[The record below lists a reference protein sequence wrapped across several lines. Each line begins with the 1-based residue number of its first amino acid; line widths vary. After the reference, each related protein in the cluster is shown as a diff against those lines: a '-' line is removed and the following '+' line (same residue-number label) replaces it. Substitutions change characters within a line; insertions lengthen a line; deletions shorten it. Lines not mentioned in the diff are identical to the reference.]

1 MKLTIAEMEMLKFFC
16 LKLLNDFNDSIYNL
30 SYLKFVFNDSDQE
43 TIINYLEN
51 LKSQKN
57 NLRHGIKT
65 NISNRDISS
74 EEIDRTIKLIKE
86 LKKEFVKGHS
96 ENAIFIEVPE
106 GKEFFKLLDELM
118 TIFDDSSELNNF
130 NAIALL
136 RSIWLRMG
144 PSDINDVNTFL
155 KKQIAFIKNDYLIPS
170 YEIDLEQID
179 NLSISYLNHGN
190 EAWFETNRHIKLF
203 IKRKVGEEIIDDWF
217 GPENIYKYYTLPVI
231 HCAFIKEDNE
241 PTCYLYGI
249 QFLNKNEIKKDE
261 EIDTI
266 IHEEKKRLRN
276 KYVSPDFIIAL
287 KIFIDLLK
295 TKGITTIKVPL
306 LQVFNYEFHKR
317 LSDRYQKE
325 MSIYNNQEIKDLDS
339 LNDSSYKKEEYEN
352 IKNLYD
358 KYAGKEDIIS
368 TNKTERLINTFY
380 LVSEFYDSLDI
391 ITEPFVES
399 DNLVCKI
406 RYQKEKNKSH

>member
-1 MKLTIAEMEMLKFFC
+1 MKLPTAEIEMLKFFC
-16 LKLLNDFNDSIYNL
+16 LKLLNDFNDSLYDL

-43 TIINYLEN
+43 KIINYLEE

-57 NLRHGIKT
+57 SLRHGLKT
-65 NISNRDISS
+65 NFPNRDISL
-74 EEIDRTIKLIKE
+74 EEIDKTIKLIKE
-86 LKKEFVKGHS
+86 LKKEFDKGHS
-96 ENAIFIEVPE
+96 ENVIFIKIPD

-118 TIFDDSSELNNF
+118 TTFDNSSRHNNF
-130 NAIALL
+130 NATALL

-144 PSDINDVNTFL
+144 PSEINDVNTFL
-155 KKQIAFIKNDYLIPS
+155 KKQIAFIKNDYLIPPN
-170 YEIDLEQID
+170 EIDLQQID
-179 NLSISYLNHGN
+179 NLSISYVNHGN
-190 EAWFETNRHIKLF
+190 ESWFETNRHIRIF
-203 IKRKVGEEIIDDWF
+203 IKKKVGEKIIDDWI

-241 PTCYLYGI
+241 PTCYVYGI
-249 QFLNKNEIKKDE
+249 QSLNKNEINKDE

-287 KIFIDLLK
+287 KIFIDILK

-339 LNDSSYKKEEYEN
+339 LNDSSYKKEAYEN

-406 RYQKEKNKSH
+406 RYKKEKNKFY